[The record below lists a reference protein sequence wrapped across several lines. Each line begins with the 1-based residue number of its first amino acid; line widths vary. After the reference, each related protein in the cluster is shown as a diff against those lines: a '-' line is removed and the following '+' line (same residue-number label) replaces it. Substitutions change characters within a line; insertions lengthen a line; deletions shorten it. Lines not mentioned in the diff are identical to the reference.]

1 MKKKLLLS
9 QLNKDSM
16 EPRQTS
22 QLMGGNYCAFG
33 DNNRDANE
41 TGGVC
46 SCMCDHDTYYGSHGL
61 DYEAS
66 FYKATNNLFSYCY

>member
-22 QLMGGNYCAFG
+22 QLMGGNYCAFEEE
-33 DNNRDANE
+33 NQAANDAQ
-41 TGGVC
+41 GKC
-46 SCMCDHDTYYGSHGL
+46 SCWCDRCDYYDTSWGISAMAQFDKYL
-61 DYEAS
+61 
-66 FYKATNNLFSYCY
+66 